1 MPPKAIAATITPRQF
16 AVLNQIE
23 AFQNSRCYSAT
34 IGELASALNI
44 SRPTAFEHIA
54 ALREKNLIAQ
64 SSGKARC
71 LRLTEQGRRFIAA
84 ARRRNSRV
92 CGDVQSTP
100 ANDGGDW
107 LLAGRVCAGYG
118 IEAVEDPQP
127 FSVDSLFGRQEG
139 VFVLKVSGSS
149 MKDAGIFDGDYIICR
164 PANTA
169 ENGQI
174 VVALLDGQN
183 ATLKRFYKDPRG
195 VRLQPANDAFEP
207 IIASDCSIRAV
218 VAGVIRRLDV
228 R

>member
-1 MPPKAIAATITPRQF
+1 MPPKTLAATITPRQL
-16 AVLNQIE
+16 AVLNRIE
-23 AFQNSRCYSAT
+23 AFQRSRCYSAT
-34 IGELASALNI
+34 IGELATALNI
-44 SRPTAFEHIA
+44 SRPTVFEHIA
-54 ALREKNLIAQ
+54 ALREKKLVTQ

-71 LRLTEQGRRFIAA
+71 LQLTEQGRRFIAA
-84 ARRRNSRV
+84 ARRRNSPA
-92 CGDVQSTP
+92 CSDVQRTP
-100 ANDGGDW
+100 VNDGSDW

-127 FSVDSLFGRQEG
+127 FSVGSLFGRQEG

-149 MKDAGIFDGDYIICR
+149 MKDAGIFDGDYIVCR
-164 PANTA
+164 PADTA

-174 VVALLDGQN
+174 VVALLDGCK

-207 IIASDCSIRAV
+207 ILAADCAIRAV
-218 VAGVIRRLDV
+218 VAGVMRRLDV

>member
-1 MPPKAIAATITPRQF
+1 MPPKTLAATITPRQL
-16 AVLNQIE
+16 AVLNRIE
-23 AFQNSRCYSAT
+23 AFQSSRCYSAT
-34 IGELASALNI
+34 IGELAAALNI

-54 ALREKNLIAQ
+54 ALRKKNLIAQ

-71 LRLTEQGRRFIAA
+71 LQLTEQGRRFIAA
-84 ARRRNSRV
+84 VRRRNPQACSEPFLT
-92 CGDVQSTP
+92 S
-100 ANDGGDW
+100 ANDRQEW
-107 LLAGRVCAGYG
+107 MLAGRVSAGYG
-118 IEAVEDPQP
+118 IEAVDDPQP
-127 FSVDSLFGRQEG
+127 FSVDGLFGRQEG

-149 MKDAGIFDGDYIICR
+149 MKDAGIFDGDYIVCR

-207 IIASDCSIRAV
+207 IMASDCSIRAV
-218 VAGVIRRLDV
+218 VVGVIRRLNPH
-228 R
+228 

>member
-1 MPPKAIAATITPRQF
+1 MPPKAMSATITPRQL
-16 AVLNQIE
+16 AVLNHIA
-23 AFQNSRCYSAT
+23 AFQSSRCYSAT
-34 IGELASALNI
+34 IGELAAALNI

-71 LRLTEQGRRFIAA
+71 LQLTEQGRRFIAA
-84 ARRRNSRV
+84 ARRRKPQACNAPPLTSD
-92 CGDVQSTP
+92 G
-100 ANDGGDW
+100 DGGDW
-107 LLAGRVCAGYG
+107 MLAGCVCAGYG
-118 IEAVEDPQP
+118 IEAIEDPQP
-127 FSVDSLFGRQEG
+127 FSVGALFGRPEG

-149 MKDAGIFDGDYIICR
+149 MKDAGIFDGDYIVCR
-164 PANTA
+164 PSDTA

-183 ATLKRFYKDPRG
+183 ATLKRFYKDARG

-207 IIASDCSIRAV
+207 IIADDCSVRAV
-218 VAGVIRRLDV
+218 VVGVIRRMDV